1 VLYVCRPLS
10 GKYKNIDTLRFLRLC
25 GGNEF
30 SITIRD
36 IIKSNKQSIFDLLK
50 QLADAVVTTF
60 GSNCE
65 VAIHDLST
73 LKHSL
78 IYLAGNVTKR
88 KLGAPITDMVVSAL
102 IKEGRQVKDRYGY
115 ETIMDDGRE
124 LLERWHGFVLDM
136 SKRFGAADPQA
147 RVKWAGPEMSVR
159 SSITARLMETWAHGQ
174 AIYDVLGVERVD
186 ADRIRNIAVLGVN
199 TFGWT
204 FRNRRLQ
211 VPHQMPY
218 VRLTAPSGALWEW
231 GEPSETE
238 CVEGS
243 ATEFCQVVTQTRNV
257 QDTAL
262 CVNGDTATEWMSIA
276 QCFAGPPEQP
286 PAPGTRF
293 LQRPR

>member
-1 VLYVCRPLS
+1 
-10 GKYKNIDTLRFLRLC
+10 
-25 GGNEF
+25 
-30 SITIRD
+30 
-36 IIKSNKQSIFDLLK
+36 
-50 QLADAVVTTF
+50 
-60 GSNCE
+60 
-65 VAIHDLST
+65 
-73 LKHSL
+73 
-78 IYLAGNVTKR
+78 
-88 KLGAPITDMVVSAL
+88 
-102 IKEGRQVKDRYGY
+102 
-115 ETIMDDGRE
+115 
-124 LLERWHGFVLDM
+124 
-136 SKRFGAADPQA
+136 
-147 RVKWAGPEMSVR
+147 MSVR

-174 AIYDVLGVERVD
+174 AIYDALGVERAD

-238 CVEGS
+238 RVEGT

-262 CVNGDTATEWMSIA
+262 CVNGDIATEWMSIA

-286 PAPGTRF
+286 PYPGTRF